1 MIKIKQIEVKEIKR
15 IFQRLPRILGRQAFL
30 TFLALLLLSLALG
43 GLCFYKYG
51 FLAARV
57 ELQIPKKPLQ
67 LNEEMYNRILGEWEG
82 REQRLKEI
90 DVKQYPDPF
99 RETYFQSSEKLTE

>member
-1 MIKIKQIEVKEIKR
+1 MKQIEVKEIKK
-15 IFQRLPRILGRQAFL
+15 IFQRLPSILGKHAFS

-43 GLCFYKYG
+43 GFCFYKYG
-51 FLAARV
+51 FLSERA
-57 ELQIPKKPLQ
+57 ELAIPKKPLQ
-67 LNEEMYNRILGEWEG
+67 LNEEMYNRILGEWES

-99 RETYFQSSEKLTE
+99 RETYFGAK

>member
-1 MIKIKQIEVKEIKR
+1 MKRIEVKEIKK
-15 IFQRLPRILGRQAFL
+15 IFQRLLKILGKHAFL

-43 GLCFYKYG
+43 GISFYKYG
-51 FLAARV
+51 FLAARAK
-57 ELQIPKKPLQ
+57 LQIIKKPLQ
-67 LNEEMYNRILGEWEG
+67 SNVEMYNRILGEWED

-99 RETYFQSSEKLTE
+99 RESYFEAK

>member
-1 MIKIKQIEVKEIKR
+1 MIKINQIEVKEIKKF
-15 IFQRLPRILGRQAFL
+15 FQRLPRILGKHGFL
-30 TFLALLLLSLALG
+30 TFLALWLLSLALG
-43 GLCFYKYG
+43 GFCFYKYG
-51 FLAARV
+51 ILAARV

-67 LNEEMYNRILGEWEG
+67 LNEEMYNRILGEWEA

-99 RETYFQSSEKLTE
+99 R